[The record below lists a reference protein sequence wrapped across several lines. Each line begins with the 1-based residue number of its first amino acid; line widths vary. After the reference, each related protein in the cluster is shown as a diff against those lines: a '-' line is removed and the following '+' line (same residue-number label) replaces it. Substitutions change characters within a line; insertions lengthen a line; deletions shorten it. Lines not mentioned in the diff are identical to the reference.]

1 LRSFTAEE
9 LDFLMEYERVM
20 RPLVKKL
27 DILQGDKNSYLG
39 CLLPH
44 IIHLEHQL
52 KDLLNGLRGSLKYTR
67 EIVQL
72 MLTKL
77 YAMDRFGP
85 MLENID
91 YWMASCFH
99 PAYKLTW
106 IRMWNPMKLTEIR
119 DRMIRMVA
127 DEMRAQDP
135 EKHRSHPE
143 RRRKEAAA
151 AATACMS
158 VGDVDDSDEE
168 KAERYCNLTN
178 LFNSYQQE
186 AALVEEPQ
194 KTFTELAKEF
204 VQRWESTPATTQLD
218 DDAFMDSSV
227 FKELFR
233 RTNTGVA
240 SSAACESF
248 FSQGKDTL
256 KPRQETMSSSN
267 FEALMFLRGNAHL
280 WAVPKP

>member
-1 LRSFTAEE
+1 
-9 LDFLMEYERVM
+9 
-20 RPLVKKL
+20 
-27 DILQGDKNSYLG
+27 LG

-44 IIHLEHQL
+44 ITHLEHQL

-99 PAYKLTW
+99 PAYKLYW
-106 IRMWNPMKLTEIR
+106 IRMWNPMKLNEIR

-127 DEMRAQDP
+127 DEMQAQDP
-135 EKHRSHPE
+135 EKHRSHPVTAE
-143 RRRKEAAA
+143 RRMKEAPA
-151 AATACMS
+151 AATASMS
-158 VGDVDDSDEE
+158 VSDVDDSDEE

-204 VQRWESTPATTQLD
+204 VNTWESTPATTQLD
-218 DDAFMDSSV
+218 DAAFMDSSV

-233 RTNTGVA
+233 RTNTGVV
-240 SSAACESF
+240 SSAACERF

-256 KPRQETMSSSN
+256 KPKQRSMSSSN

-280 WAVPKP
+280 WAVPKAQ